1 MMTRIEYLRE
11 QAQRAERLA
20 RNVLDAVTVARLLE
34 ASEDY
39 RRQADRLEQ
48 RNRCGTMAQG
58 PQPLS
63 PGKRSTDLEIA

>member
-1 MMTRIEYLRE
+1 MTQIEHLRE

-39 RRQADRLEQ
+39 RQQADYLE
-48 RNRCGTMAQG
+48 RRVG
-58 PQPLS
+58 QPLTPS
-63 PGKRSTDLEIA
+63 VALSSHSSGKIEFTPT